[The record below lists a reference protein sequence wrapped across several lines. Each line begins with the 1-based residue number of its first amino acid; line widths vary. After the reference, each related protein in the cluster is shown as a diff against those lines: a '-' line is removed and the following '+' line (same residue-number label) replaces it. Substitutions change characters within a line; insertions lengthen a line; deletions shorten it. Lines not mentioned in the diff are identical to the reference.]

1 MSDAYSD
8 EQLRAFLE
16 EGLAAELMTQ
26 IEVAMRTDNDLCNR
40 VIRLAGEREAGVHSL
55 GEIWRRH
62 RLSCP
67 TRQQLGGY
75 LLGAL
80 DEEWMQYVGFHLQKV
95 ACRVCQA
102 NVSDLAAEQ
111 AQLQAATQLASE
123 MRSARRRK
131 YFQSSAGY
139 LHRES

>member
-1 MSDAYSD
+1 MSAAYSD

-16 EGLAAELMTQ
+16 EGLAAELMSR
-26 IEVAMRTDNDLCNR
+26 IEVEMRSDAELCNR
-40 VIRLAGEREAGVHSL
+40 VIRLAGEREAGMHSL
-55 GEIWRRH
+55 GEIWRSH

-75 LLGAL
+75 LLGSL
-80 DEEWMQYVGFHLQKV
+80 EEEWMQYIGFHLEKV

-102 NVSDLAAEQ
+102 NVSDLSSEQ
-111 AQLQAATQLASE
+111 AQLQLATQRAHE
-123 MRSARRRK
+123 ARAARRRK

-139 LHRES
+139 LNRGQ

>member
-1 MSDAYSD
+1 MPHAYSD

-16 EGLAAELMTQ
+16 EGLAAELMSR
-26 IEVAMRTDNDLCNR
+26 IEIEMRTDSELRNR
-40 VIRLAGEREAGVHSL
+40 VVQLAGEREAGVHSL

-75 LLGAL
+75 LLGTL
-80 DEEWMQYVGFHLQKV
+80 DEEWMQYIRFHVEKV

-102 NVSDLAAEQ
+102 NVSDLSVEQ
-111 AQLQAATQLASE
+111 AQLQAATQLAHE
-123 MRSARRRK
+123 ARSARRRK

-139 LHRES
+139 LNRSE

>member
-1 MSDAYSD
+1 
-8 EQLRAFLE
+8 
-16 EGLAAELMTQ
+16 
-26 IEVAMRTDNDLCNR
+26 MRTDTQLMS
-40 VIRLAGEREAGVHSL
+40 RLMSILGQREAGVHGL

-75 LLGAL
+75 LLGTL
-80 DEEWMQYVGFHLQKV
+80 DEGLQQYIQFHLEQI

-102 NVSDLAAEQ
+102 NLEDLKSEAEQ
-111 AQLQAATQLASE
+111 LEAATAAQK
-123 MRSARRRK
+123 RRRK

-139 LHRES
+139 LPVRKEN